1 MMSKFDAMA
10 PEEIGQLFPIEVVLY
25 DERWQQLFMAEA
37 ARVSGTLSDEVCAIE
52 HIGSTAVPGLA
63 AKPIID
69 SLLLVSKLDS
79 RAKQRLIEKLRPLGY
94 ENMTNAETE
103 LTMEFGKGYDV
114 DDPLR
119 QKYHLHVEQAEAMPS
134 PKIIFRDRLRSS
146 CVLREKYT
154 KLKHELAQQYRHNR
168 EAYTAGKAAFVR
180 SVSDL
185 QSLR

>member
-1 MMSKFDAMA
+1 MSKFDIMT
-10 PEEIGQLFPIEVVLY
+10 PEEIGQLFPIEVVPY
-25 DERWQQLFMAEA
+25 DERWPQLFMAEA
-37 ARVSGTLSDEVCAIE
+37 ARVSGVLGDEVVIE

-69 SLLLVSKLDS
+69 SLLLVNKLDS
-79 RAKQRLIEKLRPLGY
+79 RAKQRLIERLRPLGY

-114 DDPLR
+114 EDPLR

-134 PKIIFRDRLRSS
+134 PKIIFRDRLRNSR
-146 CVLREKYT
+146 VLREKYT

-168 EAYTAGKAAFVR
+168 ETYTAGKAAFVR
-180 SVSDL
+180 SVSDK
-185 QSLR
+185 